1 MPLDSPQAKHRLL
14 RLADLVTTLRAEDN
28 PIIQARHAAELQRL
42 TGWILR
48 DAISH
53 SRDEGL
59 SWRDIARRTEIPL
72 HSLHSQYEAGGP
84 ILVHDPDDD
93 TDN

>member
-1 MPLDSPQAKHRLL
+1 VPR
-14 RLADLVTTLRAEDN
+14 TT
-28 PIIQARHAAELQRL
+28 PIIRARHAAELQRL

-48 DAISH
+48 DAVSR

-72 HSLHSQYEAGGP
+72 PSLHSQYEAGGP
-84 ILVHDPDDD
+84 ILVHDP
-93 TDN
+93 